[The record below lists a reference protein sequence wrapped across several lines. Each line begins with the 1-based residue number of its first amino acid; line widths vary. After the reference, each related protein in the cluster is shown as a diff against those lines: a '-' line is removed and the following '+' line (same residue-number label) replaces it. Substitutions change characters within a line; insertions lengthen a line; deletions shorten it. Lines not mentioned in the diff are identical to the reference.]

1 MLVIFLIC
9 FGEPLGI
16 IMFLKLW
23 SLTLKNWHT
32 SRQKR
37 LMKCLLEEYIWVPP
51 SSISSHHHNLKVRAE
66 DLKLIYGTINTLIP
80 ECNIELCYRSPSWDS
95 IWVEGYN
102 FGTPIQD
109 YLGFKN
115 FQRSSSWHWSFS
127 FQEVLQIFLH
137 SFHSLLFLN
146 TNP

>member
-23 SLTLKNWHT
+23 SLTPKNWHT

-51 SSISSHHHNLKVRAE
+51 PSISSHHNLKIRDG
-66 DLKLIYGTINTLIP
+66 DLKLIYGTINT
-80 ECNIELCYRSPSWDS
+80 
-95 IWVEGYN
+95 
-102 FGTPIQD
+102 
-109 YLGFKN
+109 
-115 FQRSSSWHWSFS
+115 
-127 FQEVLQIFLH
+127 
-137 SFHSLLFLN
+137 
-146 TNP
+146 